1 MGIVNRYNT
10 QQQISA
16 RWSWLE
22 ATGVDD
28 TTSFCVT
35 ELYSG
40 NKLGANVGGVSLS
53 VLPHDMLVLRL
64 TPGTSC

>member
-1 MGIVNRYNT
+1 VNRYTT
-10 QQQISA
+10 QQSITA

-22 ATGVDD
+22 SAGVDD

-40 NKLGANVGGVSLS
+40 NKLGANVGGI
-53 VLPHDMLVLRL
+53 VLPVPGHDMLVLKL